1 MVMWKK
7 EEFDNY
13 QTTDVLETANRLGLE
28 KEKLIEMYRTMMKIR
43 FFEEMADKQYAL
55 GKVHG
60 TMHLSAGQEAV
71 AVGSG
76 FAIKKS
82 DYLLNHHRGHGHFI
96 ASGADVNKMMAEFLG
111 KDTGYCRGRGGS
123 MHIADVTANNL
134 GANGIVGGGLQLA
147 VGVGIAIQMRKTDQ
161 LVLTIFGDGAANEGI
176 FHESLNMAGI
186 WDLPILYLCENNQY
200 GMSANVNR
208 VSAKTPF
215 KARAEAYGI
224 PGYYIDGND
233 VLAVYEFMK
242 NASEHIRA
250 GKGPVFVEAQ
260 TYRYFGHSK
269 SDRNLYRTK
278 EEIEYWKTVED
289 PIERFE
295 GLLLQAGLLKV
306 EEIKAMQNEINKE
319 IEAAVTFAENSP
331 EPDVKDLTEWVYA

>member
-1 MVMWKK
+1 MTTWKK
-7 EEFDNY
+7 EEFDNFE
-13 QTTDVLETANRLGLE
+13 TTDVLEKSKELGLTQE
-28 KEKLIEMYRTMMKIR
+28 QLIEMYRTMVKIR
-43 FFEEMADKQYAL
+43 LFEEMADRQYAL

-71 AVGSG
+71 AVGAG
-76 FAIKKS
+76 FGISKG

-147 VGVGIAIQMRKTDQ
+147 VGVGLAIQMKKTDNI
-161 LVLTIFGDGAANEGI
+161 VLTIFGDGAANEGI
-176 FHESLNMAGI
+176 FHESLNMAAI
-186 WDLPILYLCENNQY
+186 WNLPILYLCENNQY

-208 VSAKTPF
+208 VSALTPY
-215 KARAEAYGI
+215 KARAAAYGI

-233 VLAVYEFMK
+233 VLAVYEFVQK
-242 NASEHIRA
+242 AAENART
-250 GKGPVFVEAQ
+250 GKGPVLVEAQ

-269 SDRNLYRTK
+269 SDRNLYRSK
-278 EEIEYWKTVED
+278 DEIDYWKSIED
-289 PIERFE
+289 PISRFE
-295 GLLLQAGLLKV
+295 RLLVNARLIDDQLIS
-306 EEIKAMQNEINKE
+306 EIKEKMNQE
-319 IEAAVTFAENSP
+319 IEESVKFAEASP
-331 EPDVKDLTEWVYA
+331 EPDVKDVTEWVYA

>member
-1 MVMWKK
+1 MTTGIK
-7 EEFDNY
+7 EEFDNLE
-13 QTTDVLETANRLGLE
+13 TTDVLKKSKELGLSHE
-28 KEKLIEMYRTMMKIR
+28 QLIEMYRTMVKVR
-43 FFEEMADKQYAL
+43 LFEEMADKQYAL

-71 AVGSG
+71 AVGAG
-76 FAIKKS
+76 FAVNKD

-147 VGVGIAIQMRKTDQ
+147 VGVGLAIQMKKTSQ
-161 LVLTIFGDGAANEGI
+161 VVLTIFGDGAANEGI
-176 FHESLNMAGI
+176 FHESMNMAAI
-186 WDLPILYLCENNQY
+186 WDLPVLYLCENNKY
-200 GMSANVNR
+200 GMSADVAR

-215 KARAEAYGI
+215 KARAAGYGI

-233 VLAVYEFMK
+233 VLAVYEFIQK
-242 NASEHIRA
+242 AAEDARA
-250 GKGPVFVEAQ
+250 GKGPSLVEAQ

-269 SDRNLYRTK
+269 SDRNLYRSK
-278 EEIEYWKTVED
+278 EEIDYWKTVQD
-289 PIERFE
+289 PIIRF
-295 GLLLQAGLLKV
+295 GNLLTEAKLLDDQQI
-306 EEIKAMQNEINKE
+306 EEIHAEMNEE
-319 IEAAVTFAENSP
+319 IEQSVIFAENSP
-331 EPDVKDLTEWVYA
+331 EPDVKDVMEWVYA